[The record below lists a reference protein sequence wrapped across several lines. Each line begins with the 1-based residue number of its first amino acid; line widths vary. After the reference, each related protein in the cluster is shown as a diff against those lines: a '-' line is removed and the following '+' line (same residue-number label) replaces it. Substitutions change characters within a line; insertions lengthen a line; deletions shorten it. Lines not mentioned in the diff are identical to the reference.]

1 MTSQPHNPDEAPT
14 AHALPRKLTSHEAK
28 ALVIGLLTLVS
39 EIGALLLAAH
49 FKVSGDKYLTFSLL
63 FPFGFIFSLP
73 VGGFDIL
80 PAVLMLAQFPVYGFL
95 IGRAWIRQRFR
106 KTLLILGATH
116 AAAAILGFGV
126 FLLR

>member
-1 MTSQPHNPDEAPT
+1 MTSQPRNPDEAPT
-14 AHALPRKLTSHEAK
+14 ADALPRKLTSQEAK
-28 ALVIGLLTLVS
+28 ALVIGFLTLVS

-73 VGGFDIL
+73 SAGFNRL
-80 PAVLMLAQFPVYGFL
+80 AAVLMLAQFPVYGFVV
-95 IGRAWIRQRFR
+95 GRAWIRQRFR
-106 KTLLILGATH
+106 KTFLILAATH
-116 AAAAILGFGV
+116 TAAAILGFGV